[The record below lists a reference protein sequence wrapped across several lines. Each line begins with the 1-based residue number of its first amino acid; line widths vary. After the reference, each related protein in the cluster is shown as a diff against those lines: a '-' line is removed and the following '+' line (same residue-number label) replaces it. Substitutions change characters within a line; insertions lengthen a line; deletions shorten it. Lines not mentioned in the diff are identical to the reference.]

1 MSAKKILGIAVLV
14 LSSILMVAKSI
25 YEDDKMAED

>member
-14 LSSILMVAKSI
+14 LSSILMVAKNI
-25 YEDDKMAED
+25 YDDKMIED